1 MFEENIKIKGKP
13 RIETRV
19 HNNNPKNDK
28 NQLEVPFIFLI
39 FLIHFIPLC
48 FFA

>member
-19 HNNNPKNDK
+19 HDNSSKKDK
-28 NQLEVPFIFLI
+28 IQLEVPFNFVFLI
-39 FLIHFIPLC
+39 FHNILF
-48 FFA
+48 